1 MAAKES
7 EEDGQK
13 PLADATELDVGE
25 SRPSR
30 NRKLTERGK
39 SYKLEQ
45 YYSTFRKLKT
55 LGSQIKTLM
64 FENKSDTE
72 DVRKQYSAW
81 LNTYERFLNYFD
93 ELATQIDEREKS
105 EMFADHYDYDIFLIN
120 FKREVEDY
128 FSCMEETKS
137 KIIKVK
143 SHATSFTS
151 NASNISSQRIKE
163 ETKLAELEA
172 RKSVLKRKKQL
183 EMAKLQLK
191 LDEEEL
197 DIDTGIAVSHAKSEV
212 LQKYENIPEEQSLNR
227 FDFIENKEDSVGCPR
242 QLIPKPSPRTPKF
255 QQEIGSQISCSL
267 DPNANAFVPRSHS
280 TDKETKQQD
289 ALQDVVNYLRRPLP
303 EIKRFGGDPLEYRR
317 FIRQFH
323 AKVVI
328 NTKDDDE
335 RMNYLEQMTH
345 GEAGRVVSGFSH
357 MDGKRAYKAA
367 MNQLEERYGDDE
379 LIVTTFIKKAL
390 EWPQVKDSKMLD
402 EFSLFLVECRNAA
415 ESMDSIKV

>member
-13 PLADATELDVGE
+13 PLADATELDAGE

-81 LNTYERFLNYFD
+81 LNTYERFLNHFD
-93 ELATQIDEREKS
+93 ELATQIDERENN
-105 EMFADHYDYDIFLIN
+105 EMSADHYDYDIFLIN
-120 FKREVEDY
+120 FKKEVEDY
-128 FSCMEETKS
+128 FSRMEETKS

-143 SHATSFTS
+143 SHTTSFTS

-289 ALQDVVNYLRRPLP
+289 ALQDVVNYLRRP
-303 EIKRFGGDPLEYRR
+303 
-317 FIRQFH
+317 
-323 AKVVI
+323 
-328 NTKDDDE
+328 
-335 RMNYLEQMTH
+335 
-345 GEAGRVVSGFSH
+345 
-357 MDGKRAYKAA
+357 
-367 MNQLEERYGDDE
+367 
-379 LIVTTFIKKAL
+379 
-390 EWPQVKDSKMLD
+390 
-402 EFSLFLVECRNAA
+402 
-415 ESMDSIKV
+415 